1 MCREN
6 KYFQWTVGGKGL
18 KKNERIKVLSDVKNG
33 QKWEKSDWK
42 IFKVPVH
49 TVDLRN

>member
-33 QKWEKSDWK
+33 QKWEKIWLEN
-42 IFKVPVH
+42 F
-49 TVDLRN
+49 